1 MSRKNRNNNDFNNE
15 LEENINE
22 NLESSNNSR
31 AELPNESV
39 ELDKE
44 KNEKNQNKFIKNK
57 LSKIMIKVETGKTL
71 KMKIVNNE
79 NEFNHYVKQG
89 FKEK

>member
-1 MSRKNRNNNDFNNE
+1 MSKKNRNNNE

-22 NLESSNNSR
+22 NLESSNNNR
-31 AELPNESV
+31 AELPNESI

-44 KNEKNQNKFIKNK
+44 KNEKNQTKFIKNQ
-57 LSKIMIKVETGKTL
+57 LPKIMIKAETGKTL